1 MNEDNITIYNK
12 YYDRENGFD
21 KYIKTTIYNV
31 DWQGNTGM
39 KLNEK
44 RGLLSDD
51 IVNVYID
58 YNSTCNGKQYLKPK
72 IFEQLSNIEKNNY
85 FTFNNGDVIVF
96 GIIDFELNGKNL
108 KRLRESYD
116 DVVTVTKIKECNLT
130 RHWELECN

>member
-12 YYDRENGFD
+12 YYDIENGFD
-21 KYIKTTIYNV
+21 KYIKTTVYNV
-31 DWQGNTGM
+31 DWQGTKGV

-51 IVNVYID
+51 IVKIYVD

-72 IFEQLSNIEKNNY
+72 MFEQLSNIEKNDY

-108 KRLRESYD
+108 KSLREFFD